1 MPTTT
6 GSHDIVYTRSDGIE
20 QHLDVHAA
28 SSANGWPAVDD
39 AVLIYL
45 HGGGWRVGDKTSLG
59 VASPLP
65 SRGLTTISAN
75 YTLTPRSP
83 YPRNVEDVFA
93 LIAYVD
99 EHRDELGIGDAQ
111 IFLGGAS
118 AGAHLSALA
127 VTKGLAEGR
136 LAAPIAGVVSW
147 YAPLDPPSR
156 YLLHRYPPAQR
167 PGGFWDRGLE
177 RGARGNDP
185 YRAFAGTED
194 FDSVTLR
201 QAWDADPRFHLDRI
215 DPAQLPPFLL
225 LVGSRDSAEIRYS
238 QQTLFGALDWV
249 GADVQLLTV
258 EAADH
263 EDARFQSPAVTG
275 AVTGFIREAL
285 LRSAERPAPTHREDI
300 A

>member
-1 MPTTT
+1 MPTT
-6 GSHDIVYTRSDGIE
+6 GLQDIVYTSSGGIE
-20 QHLDVHAA
+20 QRLDVHPAR
-28 SSANGWPAVDD
+28 SEGWPPVEG
-39 AVLIYL
+39 AVLIHL
-45 HGGGWRVGDKTSLG
+45 HGGGWRVGDKAPLG
-59 VASPLP
+59 VASRLP
-65 SRGLTTISAN
+65 ALGLTTISAN
-75 YTLTPRSP
+75 YTLTPQLP

-93 LIAYVD
+93 LIAFVD
-99 EHRDELGIGDAQ
+99 EHRDELGIGEAR

-118 AGAHLSALA
+118 AGAHLAALA

-136 LAAPIAGVVSW
+136 LAAPIGGVVSW
-147 YAPLDPPSR
+147 YAPLSPPSR
-156 YLLHRYPPAQR
+156 YLLHRYPPSQF

-177 RGARGNDP
+177 RGSRGNDP

-215 DPAQLPPFLL
+215 DPSQLPPFLL

-263 EDARFQSPAVTG
+263 EDARFRSAPVAG
-275 AVTGFIREAL
+275 AVIGFIREAL
-285 LRSAERPAPTHREDI
+285 LHSQDRPAPTHREEI